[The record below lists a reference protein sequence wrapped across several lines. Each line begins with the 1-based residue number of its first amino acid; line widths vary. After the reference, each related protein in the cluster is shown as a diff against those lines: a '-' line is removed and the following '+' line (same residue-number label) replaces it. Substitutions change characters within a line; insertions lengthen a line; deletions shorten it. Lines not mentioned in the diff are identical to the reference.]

1 MSLQIKNESRALNQY
16 YSLFNSKLFLVL
28 DNKTIENDK
37 DISEYEDSFELNEF
51 DKINKEYFL
60 LNDLIQLLNSSF
72 STEDKQLKNKN
83 YITENKFNTNLFG
96 QNNNNDFFSLQL
108 KENGFFPKDIRRKN
122 FKERKGDWV
131 CKICNNLN
139 FAFRTQCN
147 ICKSLK
153 ENSAKKIF
161 C

>member
-108 KENGFFPKDIRRKN
+108 KENGFFPKDNRRKN